1 MPPVSPSVHLTSR
14 VPTSRRRGVVR
25 RLLETRGIVGDH
37 AAPHVETR
45 LVAADGTRLH
55 GTYLPGP
62 AEPAP
67 AVLLVHGFAA
77 HRKKP
82 SYAYL
87 ADVLAARLHVLALD
101 LRGHGD
107 SGGASTLGDREALDV
122 EAGVRW
128 LRAYGH
134 RHVTVIG
141 LSMGG
146 TSALHAGAR
155 GAVTAGDAAD
165 ALVAISAPARLREV
179 PDTVPMQRLRAVW
192 DSPWKRRGMR
202 ALVRVRVV
210 GPADWTAPPHPEEAA
225 ASVQVPLLVVH
236 GEDDAYF
243 PVTDAEALAARAAGL
258 AELWREPVGFG
269 HAEDGLSR
277 AFSERLA
284 AAVVHVHEHGRF
296 PERGDG
302 P

>member
-1 MPPVSPSVHLTSR
+1 MTDVVHLRGPAPSQ
-14 VPTSRRRGVVR
+14 RRRGAVR
-25 RLLETRGIVGDH
+25 RFLETRGVVGDH
-37 AAPHVETR
+37 LAPHVETR
-45 LVAADGTRLH
+45 LVASDGTKLH

-62 AEPAP
+62 HGSDA

-87 ADVLAARLHVLALD
+87 ADVLAAHVHVLSLD

-122 EAGVRW
+122 EAGIRW
-128 LRAYGH
+128 LRTYGH
-134 RHVTVIG
+134 EHVTVVG

-155 GAVTAGDAAD
+155 DAGAD

-179 PDTVPMQRLRAVW
+179 PDTVPMQRLRAIW
-192 DSPWKRRGMR
+192 ETPWKRHGMR

-210 GPADWTAPPHPEEAA
+210 PPADWTAPPHPEEAA
-225 ASVQVPLLVVH
+225 TAVRVPLLVVH

-243 PVTDAEALAARAAGL
+243 PFSDAEAVASSAAGPT
-258 AELWREPVGFG
+258 ELWREPAGFG
-269 HAEDGLSR
+269 HAEDGVT
-277 AFSERLA
+277 AEFSGRLA
-284 AAVVHVHEHGRF
+284 AAILHAHAHGRF
-296 PERGDG
+296 PARQELS
-302 P
+302 